1 MSALE
6 LNKGESGRVKV
17 GDKRLINAVSDVNQL
32 VPFKYRWAW
41 EMYNNSSNNHW
52 MPQETNLTNDK
63 NFFVNEKP
71 EVVKNI
77 KLALAAVIL
86 NHTYSKGDM
95 SQAIYRVM
103 TAPECRQFM
112 LRQLFEESL
121 DMHVVTYIC
130 KELFIDLEEIIDLN
144 YAQAEYN
151 ERYGRYQEFT
161 SSSDFVT
168 TTEKSIVDFFK
179 LFTAVNIGGKV
190 VRAQAAL
197 VYMTEYLP
205 AHYSGLRELFKRL
218 LATNI
223 SHAEF
228 AVEFINS
235 MKYENPVCANQAI
248 GVYMLS
254 ELKELAA
261 LECTQF
267 GKFDIPNHN
276 GVFRDYVNYR
286 VLSYCKKVGFYNQP
300 QHLANPIPGTDVL
313 PGIKVEHKQEQAA
326 ASAVNNGLDW
336 D

>member
-6 LNKGESGRVKV
+6 LNKGEGGRVKV

-144 YAQAEYN
+144 YAQSEYN
-151 ERYGRYQEFT
+151 ERYSRYQEFT

-168 TTEKSIVDFFK
+168 TTDKGIVDFFK

-235 MKYENPVCANQAI
+235 MKTCTVHADGSLSIFALKTKSQDLIQQVTDYLNGATNVPQEMSNPLKDEIASLQVALSGYQYSEIEPLYQKLNTDFLALQN
-248 GVYMLS
+248 YM
-254 ELKELAA
+254 AQQ
-261 LECTQF
+261 TQ
-267 GKFDIPNHN
+267 N
-276 GVFRDYVNYR
+276 G
-286 VLSYCKKVGFYNQP
+286 
-300 QHLANPIPGTDVL
+300 
-313 PGIKVEHKQEQAA
+313 
-326 ASAVNNGLDW
+326 NGG
-336 D
+336 